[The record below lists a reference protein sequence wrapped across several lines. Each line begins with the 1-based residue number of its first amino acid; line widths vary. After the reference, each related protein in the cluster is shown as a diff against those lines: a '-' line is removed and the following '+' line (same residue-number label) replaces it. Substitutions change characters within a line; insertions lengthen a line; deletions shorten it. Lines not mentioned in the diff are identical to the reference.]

1 MPDAR
6 PLDARYLYVLKDT
19 TGVFYVTGE
28 PTLGDIERVKAGGL
42 EIIRLSDLWHLG
54 PDEAWYALEIG
65 ALSAIYAI
73 PGPPVNLPLSH
84 LRGWQALN
92 RSPVTAVP

>member
-28 PTLGDIERVKAGGL
+28 PTQGDIERVNAGGL
-42 EIIRLSDLWHLG
+42 EIIRLSDMRRLDQDGAWHPPAVG
-54 PDEAWYALEIG
+54 G
-65 ALSAIYAI
+65 LSTIYRI
-73 PGPPVNLPLSH
+73 PGPPINLPLNSPK
-84 LRGWQALN
+84 
-92 RSPVTAVP
+92 RSFR